1 MKAPHRLTF
10 AGAEGNS
17 IAADLFDGGGAP
29 VILLHGGG
37 QTRRAWD
44 KTARMLAAEG
54 WRAVSVDL
62 RGHGESDW
70 VASGDYRFATYA
82 AEVASIVGEV
92 AARYHAAPVV
102 VGASL
107 GGLSGLGAE
116 LIHGPALQSLVLVDI
131 TPWMNPD
138 GVDRVQ
144 GFMRARSSEGFATL
158 EEAAGAIGAYL
169 PHRKQPRSL
178 DGLAKN
184 LRLGE
189 DGRYR
194 WHWDPA
200 FLAGPLNVNAGAE
213 GYLALLRERLG
224 ALAIPV
230 LLVRGLLS
238 ELILED
244 EKSAFL
250 AAAPTARV
258 VDVGGAGH
266 MVAGDRNDAFAAA
279 ILDFLSG

>member
-1 MKAPHRLTF
+1 MKSPHRLEFT
-10 AGAEGNS
+10 GLDGNVLR
-17 IAADLFDGGGAP
+17 ADLFDGGGAP
-29 VILLHGGG
+29 VLLLHGGG

-54 WRAVSVDL
+54 WRAISLDM

-70 VASGDYRFATYA
+70 AATRDYRFSTYA
-82 AEVASIVGEV
+82 AEIASIAGEI
-92 AARYHAAPVV
+92 ARRFHSAPVI

-116 LIHGPALQSLVLVDI
+116 ILHGPLLQGLVLVDI
-131 TPWMNPD
+131 TPWMNPE
-138 GVDRVQ
+138 GVDKVQ
-144 GFMRARSSEGFATL
+144 GFMRTHSGDGFASL
-158 EEAAGAIGAYL
+158 EEAAGAIAAYL
-169 PHRKQPRSL
+169 PHRKRPRSL

-184 LRLGE
+184 LRLGV

-200 FLAGPLNVNAGAE
+200 FLEGILNVNTDAE
-213 GYLALLRERLG
+213 NYLAPLRQRLG
-224 ALAIPV
+224 ALTIPV

-244 EKSAFL
+244 EKNAFL
-250 AAAPTARV
+250 AAAPTASA

-266 MVAGDRNDAFAAA
+266 MVAGDRNDAFAAS
-279 ILDFLSG
+279 ILHFLSA